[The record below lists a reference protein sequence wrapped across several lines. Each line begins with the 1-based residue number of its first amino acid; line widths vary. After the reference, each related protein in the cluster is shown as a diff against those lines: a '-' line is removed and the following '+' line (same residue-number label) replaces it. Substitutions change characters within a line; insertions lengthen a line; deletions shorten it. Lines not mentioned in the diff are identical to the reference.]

1 MAVIPTRNGPMPG
14 GLAFFLSAAH
24 AKTLIMSTNVPDI
37 NSNRAY
43 SRIAKIQNEFMIYS
57 RSYGY
62 GRIFAVELPSTMDHR
77 RSLV

>member
-43 SRIAKIQNEFMIYS
+43 FRIAKIILGLNYF
-57 RSYGY
+57 GY
-62 GRIFAVELPSTMDHR
+62 GRTFTVKLPS
-77 RSLV
+77 

>member
-43 SRIAKIQNEFMIYS
+43 FRIAKIHGGSFT
-57 RSYGY
+57 
-62 GRIFAVELPSTMDHR
+62 ELPSRMDHR

>member
-43 SRIAKIQNEFMIYS
+43 SRIAKFH
-57 RSYGY
+57 
-62 GRIFAVELPSTMDHR
+62 GRTFTVELSSMIDNRTR
-77 RSLV
+77 VGV

>member
-37 NSNRAY
+37 SSNRAY
-43 SRIAKIQNEFMIYS
+43 FGISEIQSDF
-57 RSYGY
+57 
-62 GRIFAVELPSTMDHR
+62 RIFSARGLGSRPT
-77 RSLV
+77 LIP